1 MSKFHTLKIKEIK
14 HETEKAVSI
23 AFTVPTDLA
32 SVFSFIPGQYVT
44 LKTEINGEEVRRAYS
59 ICSSSSCTELRVA
72 IKAVEKGLFSNYA
85 VSVLKEGDSLEVAPP
100 EGKFVL
106 ETNAANAKNYIA
118 FAAGSGITPIM
129 SMIKSVLKQEMSS
142 KFVLVYGN
150 KSVEDT
156 IFKDELDA
164 LVAEFPK
171 QLEIQYVFSKKLHD
185 GALFGRIDK
194 SVTNL
199 VVKNKHRNI
208 SFDGHYLCGPEAMI
222 NVVTE
227 TLKENEVE
235 AGKIHYELFSV
246 AESTGSEAAKSLDGN
261 TLATVLLDD
270 EETTIE
276 VSKKEILL
284 NAMLDADLDAPYS
297 CQGGICSSCIAK
309 VTEGKAV
316 MDNNQIL
323 TDSEIE
329 EGYILTCQAHAVT
342 DKIKV
347 DFDDV

>member
-14 HETEKAVSI
+14 QETEKAVSI

-32 SVFSFIPGQYVT
+32 STFSFIPGQYIT
-44 LKTEINGEEVRRAYS
+44 LKTEIKGEEVRRAYS
-59 ICSSSSCTELRVA
+59 ICSSSSSTELRVA
-72 IKAVEKGLFSNYA
+72 VKAVEKGLFSNHA
-85 VSVLKEGDSLEVAPP
+85 VSILKEGDSLDVAPP

-106 ETNAANAKNYIA
+106 ETNAANTKNYIA

-129 SMIKSVLKQEMSS
+129 SMIKSVLTQEMSS

-150 KSVEDT
+150 KSEEDA
-156 IFKDELDA
+156 IFKAELDA
-164 LVAEFPK
+164 LVATYPK

-199 VVKNKHRNI
+199 LVKNKHKNI
-208 SFDGHYLCGPEAMI
+208 SFDGYFLCGPEAMI
-222 NVVTE
+222 NTVTE
-227 TLKENEVE
+227 TLKENNVE
-235 AGKIHYELFSV
+235 AGKIHFELFSV
-246 AESTGSEAAKSLDGN
+246 AEATGSDATKNLDGN
-261 TLATVLLDD
+261 SLVTVVLDD

-284 NAMLDADLDAPYS
+284 NAMLDKDLDAPYS
-297 CQGGICSSCIAK
+297 CQGGICSSCIGK

-316 MDNNQIL
+316 MDNNAIL
-323 TDSEIE
+323 TDSEIAD
-329 EGYILTCQAHAVT
+329 GYILTCQAHATT
-342 DKIKV
+342 DKLKI